1 MNFSE
6 CSLPIQKSCKP
17 KISNQGMF
25 VFKLF
30 EALDC
35 NPTNALRY
43 SDHDYE
49 KKLCNGSKKLTDKM
63 KKDALASFSEEKLSN
78 FCFENIQDSNL
89 QNLSISFGFSKSI
102 IPDKK
107 MLSLAIARQY
117 HLIFTSKKNDVE
129 NIIIS
134 EYQKIEAGHISN
146 GIKYHKALYDGDS
159 ANRISSIEW
168 IDAKTYEVIQV
179 KINILNSGSVP
190 WINRRLIF
198 KQEKTSC
205 PIPKAEREINISDIE
220 PNNYFT
226 KTIEFETRGS
236 EGEFV
241 CHYIMQDS
249 DGNDCFPNRN
259 TFDIRI
265 KVTFIPD

>member
-1 MNFSE
+1 M
-6 CSLPIQKSCKP
+6 
-17 KISNQGMF
+17 
-25 VFKLF
+25 
-30 EALDC
+30 
-35 NPTNALRY
+35 
-43 SDHDYE
+43 
-49 KKLCNGSKKLTDKM
+49 
-63 KKDALASFSEEKLSN
+63 
-78 FCFENIQDSNL
+78 
-89 QNLSISFGFSKSI
+89 
-102 IPDKK
+102 
-107 MLSLAIARQY
+107 
-117 HLIFTSKKNDVE
+117 
-129 NIIIS
+129 
-134 EYQKIEAGHISN
+134 
-146 GIKYHKALYDGDS
+146 
-159 ANRISSIEW
+159 

-205 PIPKAEREINISDIE
+205 PIPKAEREISIPDIE

>member
-1 MNFSE
+1 
-6 CSLPIQKSCKP
+6 
-17 KISNQGMF
+17 
-25 VFKLF
+25 
-30 EALDC
+30 
-35 NPTNALRY
+35 
-43 SDHDYE
+43 
-49 KKLCNGSKKLTDKM
+49 M
-63 KKDALASFSEEKLSN
+63 KKDALGSFSAEKLSN
-78 FCFENIQDSNL
+78 FFFENIQDSNL
-89 QNLSISFGFSKSI
+89 QNVSTSFGFPISI

-107 MLSLAIARQY
+107 VLVLAIARQY
-117 HLIFTSKKNDVE
+117 HLIFTSKENDVE
-129 NIIIS
+129 NIILS
-134 EYQKIEAGHISN
+134 EYQKIVAGHISN
-146 GIKYHKALYDGDS
+146 ELEHHKALYDGDS
-159 ANRISSIEW
+159 ANRLSSIEW

-190 WINRRLIF
+190 WINRKLVF

-205 PIPKAEREINISDIE
+205 PIPKAGREINIPDIE

-236 EGEFV
+236 EGDFI
-241 CHYIMQDS
+241 CHYIMQDT